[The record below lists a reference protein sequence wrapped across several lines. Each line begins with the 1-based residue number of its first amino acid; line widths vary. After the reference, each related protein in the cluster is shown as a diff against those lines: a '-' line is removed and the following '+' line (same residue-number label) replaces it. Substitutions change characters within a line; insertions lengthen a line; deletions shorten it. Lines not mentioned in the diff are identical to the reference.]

1 MSDKNKCT
9 VADEMNDEF
18 SGNSDEAIKRDLAR
32 ELARRLCNDMD
43 LSVERRA
50 ELERDLSDS
59 IYAVIR
65 KSGENI
71 GEN

>member
-18 SGNSDEAIKRDLAR
+18 SENSDEDIKRDLAR

-50 ELERDLSDS
+50 VLERDLSDG